1 MVNPCTEKSR
11 CLYPLQ
17 LFNPGFVSLPQMLT
31 ESQGI
36 TKTQTALMAVSA
48 GVCVANIYYNQ
59 PILNDIAKSLHT
71 DESSVGLIAVL
82 TQAGYGL
89 GLFFITPLGDKINRK
104 KLILLLQ
111 ILLTG
116 VLLGITFINNLYG
129 IYIMSLL
136 IGMLS
141 VSAQVIMPM
150 AASMATQNKGR
161 TVGIIFTGIL
171 VGILAARVF
180 SGYIAAWFN
189 WRYVYSIS
197 AGMVLVA
204 GIALQLAIP
213 DARQE
218 FSGNYIQLLSST
230 LAQVK
235 RFATLRRT
243 ALLGALVFGAFC
255 SFWTTLTFHF
265 SGAPFHY
272 RTNTIGL
279 FGLLAIAGA
288 LVAPYFGKLADKGN
302 PSRSLMLT
310 TTLLFTSVLLVK
322 IFPFA
327 IPAFIAA
334 VLLLDVGVQAT
345 QVTNIATIYTLDST
359 ANSRIN
365 TVYMTSYFI
374 GGSVGTYIGIVCWK
388 WGGWQLV
395 TGQLIL
401 WSIIAFAVA
410 ASGWRNHKKMSG
422 TAVAK

>member
-1 MVNPCTEKSR
+1 MSNI
-11 CLYPLQ
+11 
-17 LFNPGFVSLPQMLT
+17 
-31 ESQGI
+31 GI

-59 PILNDIAKSLHT
+59 PILNDIAHT
-71 DESSVGLIAVL
+71 FGVNESEVGLIAVL

-111 ILLTG
+111 ILLIG
-116 VLLGITFINNLYG
+116 ALLGITFINNLYG
-129 IYIMSLL
+129 IYAMSLL

-141 VSAQVIMPM
+141 CSAQVIMPM

-161 TVGIIFTGIL
+161 TVGIVFTGIL

-180 SGYIAAWFN
+180 SGYIAEWFN
-189 WRYVYSIS
+189 WRYVYGIS
-197 AGMVLVA
+197 AGMVLVS
-204 GIALQLAIP
+204 GLVLQAVIP
-213 DARQE
+213 NARQE
-218 FSGNYIQLLSST
+218 FSGNYLTLLSST
-230 LAQVK
+230 LSQVK

-265 SGAPFHY
+265 SGAPFHF
-272 RTNTIGL
+272 RTDTIGL

-288 LVAPYFGKLADKGN
+288 LVAPIFGKLADKGN
-302 PSRSLMLT
+302 PARSLVLATAMLIASI
-310 TTLLFTSVLLVK
+310 LLIK
-322 IFPFA
+322 IFPFSIA
-327 IPAFIAA
+327 SFIIA

-345 QVTNIATIYTLDST
+345 QVTNIATIYALDAT

-374 GGSVGTYIGIVCWK
+374 GGALGTYIGIVCWRA
-388 WGGWQLV
+388 GGWQMV
-395 TGQLIL
+395 TWQLLI
-401 WSIIAFAVA
+401 WSIVALAVA
-410 ASGWRNHKKMSG
+410 ATGWRSHRKSSA
-422 TAVAK
+422 AVLA